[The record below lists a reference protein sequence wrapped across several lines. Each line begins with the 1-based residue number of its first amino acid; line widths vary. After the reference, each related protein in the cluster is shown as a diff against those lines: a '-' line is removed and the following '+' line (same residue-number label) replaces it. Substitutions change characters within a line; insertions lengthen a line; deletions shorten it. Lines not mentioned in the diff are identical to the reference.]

1 MASARFWDLLDPGG
15 RSVLVRIGVRHAH
28 PAGTTLLREGEPA
41 ASVLVL
47 LSGRVK
53 VIATG
58 ASGAQGLLAI
68 RGSGDV
74 LGELAAVDEGT
85 RSATVVA
92 VDPIEVL
99 RFPVARFQD
108 VLRTEAGVAYALLR
122 TLSAKLRLA
131 DRRRVELAEPTKH
144 RLAAL
149 LSELAV
155 DHGVLDAGA
164 ITISLPVSQDHLA
177 MMIGASREAVVRALR
192 ELRSEGI
199 VSTGRQQ
206 VTVVRP
212 ELLADRALGLR

>member
-1 MASARFWDLLDPGG
+1 MASALFWEMLRPAE
-15 RSVLVRIGVRHAH
+15 RSVLLSIGVRHGH

-68 RGSGDV
+68 RAPGDV
-74 LGELAAVDEGT
+74 LGELAAVDEGM

-92 VDPIEVL
+92 VDPIDVL
-99 RFPVARFQD
+99 RLPVARFQEI
-108 VLRTEAGVAYALLR
+108 LRTEAGVAYALLR
-122 TLSAKLRLA
+122 TLSTKLRLA
-131 DRRRVELAEPTKH
+131 DRRRVELSEPTN
-144 RLAAL
+144 RRIATL

-155 DHGVLDAGA
+155 DHGVIDAGA
-164 ITISLPVSQDHLA
+164 ITISLPVSQDDLA

-192 ELRSEGI
+192 ELRSDG
-199 VSTGRQQ
+199 VLSTGRQQ
-206 VTVVRP
+206 IVVLLP
-212 ELLADRALGLR
+212 EELADRARGLR